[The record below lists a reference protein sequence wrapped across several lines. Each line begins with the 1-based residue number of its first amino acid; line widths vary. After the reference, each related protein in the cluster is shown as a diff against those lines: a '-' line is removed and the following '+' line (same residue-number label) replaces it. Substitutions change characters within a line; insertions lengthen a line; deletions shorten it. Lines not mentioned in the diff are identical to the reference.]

1 MGLHPLVA
9 TLLVNMNFMVV
20 RTDGNFCGGGGERE
34 REGKN
39 VNMLDLELTNKL
51 DQFLVSAKQQAGQL
65 KCLS

>member
-34 REGKN
+34 KGKLKGKHVGLK
-39 VNMLDLELTNKL
+39 VNE
-51 DQFLVSAKQQAGQL
+51 QARPVPGICQTT
-65 KCLS
+65 SRTT